1 MFKLLSNLADSME
14 TNIPEL
20 CKIMILTGSILE
32 YMRFEDD
39 KNLKQFASIAR
50 MGRLTD
56 NVAEGNPLKPLL
68 SSFTRTRANFVIG
81 RGRNR
86 PHLEGSQLV
95 KVRLP
100 PVLVR
105 RIDLYA
111 HLTKASRSA
120 ILTRFFEKGLI
131 CYMNSQRSLMKAFA
145 AALLDKE
152 HEHKPS

>member
-20 CKIMILTGSILE
+20 CKILILTGSILE

-39 KNLKQFASIAR
+39 KNLKQFASIAK
-50 MGRLTD
+50 
-56 NVAEGNPLKPLL
+56 AEGNPLKPLL